1 MEPYTGTVTTTTKN
15 NDNDMREVRR
25 QWAIEG
31 WSLGVWTKMAPRD
44 IDDVSWAIGLKVC
57 LFTNQTKLFKRQEGD
72 NELNDR
78 KMQRQED
85 INSPANRH
93 DN

>member
-1 MEPYTGTVTTTTKN
+1 
-15 NDNDMREVRR
+15 
-25 QWAIEG
+25 
-31 WSLGVWTKMAPRD
+31 MAPRD

>member
-1 MEPYTGTVTTTTKN
+1 MNK
-15 NDNDMREVRR
+15 
-25 QWAIEG
+25 
-31 WSLGVWTKMAPRD
+31 KAPID
-44 IDDVSWAIGLKVC
+44 IDVSWTVGKSFSYLF
-57 LFTNQTKLFKRQEGD
+57 LFTNQTTLFKRQEGD

-85 INSPANRH
+85 IDSPANRH

>member
-1 MEPYTGTVTTTTKN
+1 VTTTTKN

-25 QWAIEG
+25 ERAIEG
-31 WSLGVWTKMAPRD
+31 WSLGVRTKKASRD
-44 IDDVSWAIGLKVC
+44 IDDVSWDIGKSFFSYLF
-57 LFTNQTKLFKRQEGD
+57 LFTNQSKLFKRQEGD

-85 INSPANRH
+85 IDSPANRH